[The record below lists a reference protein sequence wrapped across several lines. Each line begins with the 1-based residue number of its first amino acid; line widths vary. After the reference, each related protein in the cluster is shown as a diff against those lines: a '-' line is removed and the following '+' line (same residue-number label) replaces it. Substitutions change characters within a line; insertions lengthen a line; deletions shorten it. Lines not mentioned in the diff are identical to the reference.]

1 MGEQDNSCLFDII
14 LVNYNST
21 GYLLKCLDTV
31 YETLGDRPAVIYV
44 QDNHSQDC
52 PEKIH
57 QHFPEVHLTLNDK
70 NLGFAAAVNQAI
82 LKSTSPYIVLLNPDS
97 LMVKGF
103 FEAAIPYLS
112 QNPDVGIIGP
122 KILDSDGSI
131 QGSARSF
138 PTPLTA
144 FFGRKSLFTRLFPNN
159 RITSVNVLTSRCD
172 GITPMEVD
180 WVSGACMIVR
190 RQAIESVGLFDE
202 RFFMYWED
210 ADWCRR
216 MWNSGWK
223 VVYFPL
229 SEVMH
234 YVGVSSDQLMI
245 RSLFEFHKSVYFLFD
260 KYNRP
265 SPWLLKPL
273 IVSGLFLRMCFV
285 AMSGCIH
292 LWVGRASRS
301 RCPDDKP
308 PVPADFR
315 RIRILRMIARLNI
328 GGPAIHVHLLT
339 TGLDP
344 RRFET
349 LLVTGN
355 ISSQEGDMS
364 YLFDSDDNKPQVIP
378 ELQRD
383 ISPPLDI
390 KALIHIFQTLN
401 RFKPDIVDTH
411 TAKAGFSARFAVLV
425 YNFLFRQ
432 HVHIV
437 HTFHGHVFEGYFSHA
452 KSGFFVWIERMI
464 AKLTNVIIAIS
475 DTQRQELVE
484 KYRIAPKEKV
494 RTIELGF
501 DLSPFLSCHQL
512 KGNFRKKLGID
523 DNTIT
528 VGIIGR
534 LVPIKNHTMF
544 LQVARL
550 FSDAHPDINIRFI
563 IVGDGECRQELEKTC
578 GEMGLTRQVV
588 FWGWVRNI
596 SEVYADLDV
605 LALTSLNEGTPFS
618 IIEAMA
624 SSVPVIATR
633 AGGVQD
639 LLGHPHDEIPEN
651 DFIICQHGI
660 LARKND
666 PDGFAKGLSYL
677 VTEDIAIKE
686 KRIRQARG
694 FVCQRY
700 SQERLIH
707 DIENLYTDLMYPEK
721 RGLPHDPA

>member
-1 MGEQDNSCLFDII
+1 MGDQDDSCLFDII

-21 GYLLKCLDTV
+21 NYLLKCLDTV
-31 YETLGDRPAVIYV
+31 YDALGGRPAAIYI

-52 PEKIH
+52 PEKILE
-57 QHFPEVHLTLNDK
+57 QFPQIHLTLNDT

-112 QNPDVGIIGP
+112 ENPTVGIIGP
-122 KILDSDGSI
+122 RILDSDGSI

-159 RITSVNVLTSRCD
+159 RITSANVLTSRCD

-190 RQAIESVGLFDE
+190 RQAIDAVSLFDE

-245 RSLFEFHKSVYFLFD
+245 RSLFEFHKSVYLLFD

-273 IVSGLFLRMCFV
+273 IVSGLFLRMVFV
-285 AMSGCIH
+285 ATSGCIH
-292 LWVGRASRS
+292 LWIGRVGTGRYVSQ
-301 RCPDDKP
+301 KP
-308 PVPADFR
+308 PVPAGFR
-315 RIRILRMIARLNI
+315 RIRVLRMIARLNI

-339 TGLDP
+339 TGMNP
-344 RRFET
+344 QRFET

-364 YLFDSDDNKPQVIP
+364 YLFDSDENKPQVIP

-390 KALIHIFQTLN
+390 KAMIHIFQTLN

-437 HTFHGHVFEGYFSHA
+437 HTFHGHVFDGYFSRA

-501 DLSPFLSCHQL
+501 DLSPFLSCNDA
-512 KGNFRKKLGID
+512 KGRFRKNLGID
-523 DNTIT
+523 ADTIT

-534 LVPIKNHTMF
+534 LVPIKNHAMF
-544 LQVARL
+544 LRTARL
-550 FSDAHPDINIRFI
+550 FLDTNPDIKIRFI

-578 GEMGLTRQVV
+578 KAMRLSEQVI

-596 SEVYADLDV
+596 QEVYADLDI

-624 SSVPVIATR
+624 SSVPVIATL

-639 LLGHPHDEIPEN
+639 LLGYSNLPIPDKGFAVCN
-651 DFIICQHGI
+651 RGI
-660 LARKND
+660 LCQKND
-666 PDGFAKGLSYL
+666 STGFASGLKYL
-677 VTEDIAIKE
+677 ISEPEAIQQ
-686 KRIRQARG
+686 KRIQAARE
-694 FVCQRY
+694 FVSIRY
-700 SQERLIH
+700 SQKRLLQ
-707 DIENLYTDLMYPEK
+707 DIETLYLELM
-721 RGLPHDPA
+721 GQQQG